1 MDLQVLKNI
10 LNGKPLAHLEKELGF
25 SNGSVA
31 KWERTSPS
39 IDKVKKVADYF
50 NVSTDYLLT
59 GKEPLPA
66 EIPDDQRELLAHY
79 TKLDDIAKAEVRGY
93 VRAKAER

>member
-1 MDLQVLKNI
+1 MGLQVLRLL
-10 LNGKPLAHLEKELGF
+10 LNGKPISHLEKKLEF
-25 SNGSVA
+25 SNGSIS

-59 GKEPLPA
+59 GKEPLPPDVTAA
-66 EIPDDQRELLAHY
+66 EMELLK
-79 TKLDDIAKAEVRGY
+79 KL
-93 VRAKAER
+93 RALSPEKRQTVETLLNQL